1 MAFNRREVIFDYQG
15 EEEEKQYNTHKDDQT
30 EGMSFT
36 VNTYL
41 LKSYRDYQT
50 EGKMMEQRRRV
61 HVISTVVQKGAW
73 STTQLFTKSENRGK
87 MVLNGKKMVFLIAK
101 GFIPPFTRITI
112 DYSVRWLEENIV
124 CLLW

>member
-15 EEEEKQYNTHKDDQT
+15 EEEEKQYNTHKDDQM

-61 HVISTVVQKGAW
+61 HVISTVVQKGA
-73 STTQLFTKSENRGK
+73 
-87 MVLNGKKMVFLIAK
+87 
-101 GFIPPFTRITI
+101 
-112 DYSVRWLEENIV
+112 
-124 CLLW
+124 